1 MEGSNPHH
9 TFEEIMADL
18 ITLQQYKDFAG
29 LQGVQTDARINVIID
44 SISQLIKNYCGTSFI
59 DFYST
64 DKTEFFDI
72 LDNHTTRIMLG
83 ESPLVSVSQVQERE
97 DQSSSYVTLITENS
111 DSSDKYE
118 YMIDTVTDS
127 IVRTNS
133 TTDIPFPRGRK
144 AVKVVYRAGYS
155 STPED
160 LKLACF
166 DLVKYYLKDERK
178 DRMTIAGATVENA
191 VSTSIRN
198 NAGFPDHIKRVLDM
212 YKIYS

>member
-1 MEGSNPHH
+1 
-9 TFEEIMADL
+9 
-18 ITLQQYKDFAG
+18 
-29 LQGVQTDARINVIID
+29 
-44 SISQLIKNYCGTSFI
+44 
-59 DFYST
+59 
-64 DKTEFFDI
+64 
-72 LDNHTTRIMLG
+72 MLG